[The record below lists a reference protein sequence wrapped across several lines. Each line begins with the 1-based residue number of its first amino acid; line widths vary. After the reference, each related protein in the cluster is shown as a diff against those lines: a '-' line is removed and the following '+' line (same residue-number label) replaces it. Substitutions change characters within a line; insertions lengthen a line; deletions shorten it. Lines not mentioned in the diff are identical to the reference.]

1 MNLLTRLR
9 ELSDKQVWS
18 DDEFI
23 LAMRVFPR
31 LLDVVDE
38 TKALLLYE
46 LHSEG
51 GLSPK
56 FYALSKALQALE
68 PET

>member
-9 ELSDKQVWS
+9 ELSEKQVWS

-31 LLDVVDE
+31 LLDVVEAAKEVIDDY
-38 TKALLLYE
+38 ASPYGLFE
-46 LHSEG
+46 LD
-51 GLSPK
+51 
-56 FYALSKALQALE
+56 KALQALE
-68 PET
+68 RET